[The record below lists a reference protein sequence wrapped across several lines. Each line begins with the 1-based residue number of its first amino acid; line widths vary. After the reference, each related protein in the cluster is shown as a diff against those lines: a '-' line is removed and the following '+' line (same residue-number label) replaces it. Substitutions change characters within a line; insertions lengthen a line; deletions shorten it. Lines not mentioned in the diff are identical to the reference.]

1 MPGSATLAVE
11 QQVLAHTLAFG
22 AMTAPTG
29 VFLALCQAAPPPT
42 AAAGGLEIIG
52 NGYQRQAVTFALI
65 APPPTIAANTTTV
78 VFPAATANWGSIGW
92 FEIWSAIT
100 AGMRLYWGPLVDPID
115 GVTNLTRTVL
125 AGDIVRFTAGVIQV
139 QAT

>member
-1 MPGSATLAVE
+1 MPGSATTLVE
-11 QQVLAHTLAFG
+11 QQSLGHFLAF
-22 AMTAPTG
+22 APATAPTG

-42 AAAGGLEIIG
+42 ASSPGLEIIG

-65 APPPTIAANTTTV
+65 APPPTIAANTATI

-92 FEIWSAIT
+92 FEIWSALT
-100 AGMRLYWGPLVDPID
+100 AGNRLFWGPLVDPTD

-125 AGDIVRFTAGVIQV
+125 SGDIVRFTAGVIQV

>member
-11 QQVLAHTLAFG
+11 QQVLSHTLAFG

-65 APPPTIAANTTTV
+65 TPPPTIAANTATI
-78 VFPAATANWGSIGW
+78 VFPAATAAWGSIGW
-92 FEIWSAIT
+92 FE
-100 AGMRLYWGPLVDPID
+100 LVDPTD
-115 GVTNLTRTVL
+115 GVTQLTRTVL
-125 AGDIVRFTAGVIQV
+125 GGDIVRFTAGVVQV